1 MNNQLNRRDFTKA
14 IMTFAGSIMG
24 VVIGLPGIAYL
35 LSPGVKVDKSESWK
49 SLGPLA
55 NYSAGTPITFSFTT
69 TKINGWEK
77 TVKSST
83 VYVLRGDGDNVK
95 VFSDICTQLSCIAS
109 WHKELNHYV
118 CPCHDAH
125 YAIDGSVVSGPAP
138 RPLDKYET
146 KIESG
151 NLLIHVI
158 G

>member
-1 MNNQLNRRDFTKA
+1 
-14 IMTFAGSIMG
+14 MTFAGSIMG
-24 VVIGLPGIAYL
+24 VLVGLPGIAYI
-35 LSPGVKVDKSESWK
+35 LSPGSKEDKSDSWK

-55 NYSAGTPITFSFTT
+55 NYPIRSTPASFSYTT
-69 TKINGWEK
+69 SKINGWEK
-77 TVKSST
+77 TVTSST
-83 VYVLRGDGDNVK
+83 VYVVRSDANNVK
-95 VFSDICTQLSCIAS
+95 VMSNICTHLSCIAS
-109 WHKELNHYV
+109 WHSELGHYV

-125 YAIDGSVVSGPAP
+125 YALDGTVVSGPAP

>member
-1 MNNQLNRRDFTKA
+1 MNNRLNRRDFTKA

-24 VVIGLPGIAYL
+24 VVVGFPGIAYL
-35 LSPGVKVDKSESWK
+35 LSPGIKEDKSDGWK

-55 NYSAGTPITFSFTT
+55 NYTAGTPTPFSFTT
-69 TKINGWEK
+69 SKINGWEK
-77 TVKSST
+77 TVKNST
-83 VYVLRGDGDNVK
+83 VYVLRGDGENVK
-95 VFSDICTQLSCIAS
+95 VFSDICTHLSCIAS
-109 WHKELNHYV
+109 WRKELNHYV

-138 RPLDKYET
+138 RPLDRYET